1 MAKSAK
7 KKSRSAKNVEVKDLN
22 AANASH
28 DPKGGLNFTSQ
39 ALLPAVKPASVT
51 DGTSNTLMVGEVLPK

>member
-7 KKSRSAKNVEVKDLN
+7 KKSRSAKHVQVKDLS
-22 AANASH
+22 AANAS

-39 ALLPAVKPASVT
+39 ALLPAVKSASVT